1 MKKCRSFFFILQ
13 TLYEFWRKKLFSP
26 KKWFGTANAIRNQ
39 NPSPLECMDVQEIL
53 CTKSKH
59 TRIHGVSALFLSD

>member
-1 MKKCRSFFFILQ
+1 MNFGEKNSFP
-13 TLYEFWRKKLFSP
+13 P
-26 KKWFGTANAIRNQ
+26 KKRFGTASALKNQ
-39 NPSPLECMDVQEIL
+39 NPSPLECMDLQEIL

>member
-1 MKKCRSFFFILQ
+1 MNFGEKNYFP
-13 TLYEFWRKKLFSP
+13 P
-26 KKWFGTANAIRNQ
+26 KKWFVTASAIKNQ

-59 TRIHGVSALFLSD
+59 TRIHGVSALFLSVQLLLNS

>member
-1 MKKCRSFFFILQ
+1 MNFGEKKQFSA
-13 TLYEFWRKKLFSP
+13 KKR
-26 KKWFGTANAIRNQ
+26 FGTASVLKNQ
-39 NPSPLECMDVQEIL
+39 NPSPLECMDLQEIL